1 MADLD
6 LDALRSELQESLE
19 PGEDM
24 DDVLA
29 TVRHL
34 ADRRA
39 NALGR
44 ETEQADLEF
53 TASILCWYPFKT
65 PPPDDIERQT
75 KKIRSELIPGA
86 AQGRTERIDQV
97 VPDRTLTADQKQL
110 ADWQQHGVHEFLDRT

>member
-65 PPPDDIERQT
+65 PPPDDYRATDQGNPVRT
-75 KKIRSELIPGA
+75 DPWRGTRSYGA
-86 AQGRTERIDQV
+86 
-97 VPDRTLTADQKQL
+97 
-110 ADWQQHGVHEFLDRT
+110 H